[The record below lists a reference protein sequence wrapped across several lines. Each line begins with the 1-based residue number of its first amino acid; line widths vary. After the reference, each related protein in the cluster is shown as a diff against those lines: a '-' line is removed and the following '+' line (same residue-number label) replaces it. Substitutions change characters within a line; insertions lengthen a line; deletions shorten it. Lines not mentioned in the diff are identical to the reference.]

1 MLLTIPFTLLGC
13 NQKKEAPITNKDES
27 TIIKDAKSTDEYLK
41 KEDYKSIAYAYIYN
55 IKEGIKSYESETN
68 GTVKAKVMFF
78 NYDIKYNSITYK
90 SGSKFYSKDN
100 STSALMSVKNEFY
113 MVDKEKILVS
123 NDLKKYNVYTLEDYH
138 KISYSPDQYTIM
150 GYVFNDQSINKA
162 ELVSDKDDTVS
173 IKYTLDNE
181 LATNLVKVDFKNN
194 GGLSKYPVFKKIE
207 MTLEMKRDFTPVSY
221 AINAVYDAS
230 KPVLGTSEV
239 TQDSKCLFSNVNGT
253 ITIPNET
260 FLAEKLGADPSE
272 VVIDDKE
279 QAIKDDLMTALKNL
293 DFKNGVKVNGNLSLE
308 LAGAKIGMDLNTNLS
323 FDMERLTKDKIYD
336 ALRLYAKAEGDENFG
351 SLVSMLKMALAD
363 KLGDFAQILDDFKS
377 VEVVYDGDGYLYI
390 IPTNKNNLKP
400 TMLKAKVTDVLDL
413 ILRQVNIYNLVN
425 GANNDMFS
433 FNKIEGKDKDNYEV
447 ELTLTDESKQYV
459 KDKLNELFSNPDYS
473 IIKLILGYKDFD
485 SIKIKLGVV
494 DGVLSSADAS
504 FNYLK
509 TDDTVMTILTLHLDL
524 KSETFD
530 FDTQMNAAK
539 VFYAE
544 YLSVQELKARI
555 NELIKNVYVSRQYVK
570 NVEKAIIDYQALNE
584 QQKVFVGVNALDL
597 LTKNKNDV
605 NNVMAFISVLDE
617 YDLNSVN
624 NEDLLVL
631 IGAYKQYSPN
641 TTLLAAELSE
651 ELYNKVTSLDS
662 LIDYSSLTSTIA
674 KINGDDETAW
684 GLTEQEIRNVKLIL
698 DISEL
703 DSSVTNKITLDL
715 ILAGKTITADAFK
728 TKIMA
733 LYNNL

>member
-90 SGSKFYSKDN
+90 SDSKFYSKDN
-100 STSALMSVKNEFY
+100 SISALMTVKNEFY
-113 MVDKEKILVS
+113 MVNKEKILVS

-162 ELVSDKDDTVS
+162 ELVSDKGDTVS

-194 GGLSKYPVFKKIE
+194 GGLSKYPVFKKVE

-253 ITIPNET
+253 ITIPNEA

-293 DFKNGVKVNGNLSLE
+293 DFKNGVKVDGNLSLE
-308 LAGAKIGMDLNTNLS
+308 LMGAKVGMDLNTNLA

-351 SLVSMLKMALAD
+351 SLISMLKMALAD

-390 IPTNKNNLKP
+390 IPTNKNDLKP
-400 TMLKAKVTDVLDL
+400 TMLKAKATDVLDL
-413 ILRQVNIYNLVN
+413 VLRQVNIYNLVN

-459 KDKLNELFSNPDYS
+459 KDKLDEFFSKPDYS
-473 IIKLILGYKDFD
+473 IIKALLGYKDFD

-509 TDDTVMTILTLHLDL
+509 TDDTVMTILTLHFNL

-539 VFYAE
+539 ALYLE

-555 NELIKNVYVSRQYVK
+555 DELIKNVYVSRQYVK
-570 NVEKAIIDYQALNE
+570 NVEKAMADYQALNE
-584 QQKVFVGVNALDL
+584 QQKVFVGANALDL
-597 LTKNKNDV
+597 LIKNKNDV

-617 YDLNSVN
+617 YDLSSVN

-641 TTLLAAELSE
+641 TTLLAGELSE

-674 KINGDDETAW
+674 KIDGDDETAW
-684 GLTEQEIRNVKLIL
+684 GLTEQEIRDVKLIL

-715 ILAGKTITADAFK
+715 ILAGKTITADEFK